1 MNPLAWLAV
10 AVAALGLGFGG
21 WQWAER
27 SVVERQ
33 LGLCQSARTQLE
45 VSLDRSGQA
54 VRAWEAAASA
64 AQESG
69 RQARQKAAEVSAQ
82 LQARSDELD
91 GLLRGGSGLS
101 CTAAVDRVRRGM
113 QP

>member
-10 AVAALGLGFGG
+10 AIAAVGLGFGG

-27 SVVERQ
+27 SAVERQ
-33 LGLCQSARTQLE
+33 LGLCQTARSQLE

-64 AQESG
+64 AQETG

-82 LQARSDELD
+82 LKARSDALD

-101 CTAAVDRVRRGM
+101 CPDAVQRVRQGLEK
-113 QP
+113 